1 MQFDGPGTRQLTPDM
16 LRSANFPP
24 ARIGRRGLDETNV
37 HAFCEWVADQ
47 VIRILNERTELEA
60 EVLRLRDRVV
70 GRVWREDS
78 EARAVYILAKA
89 QQTAD
94 EYVAS
99 AQEYGKDLAADARR
113 HSEEILSHARTRASV
128 ILDDAQF
135 RAARAAEAVPV
146 SYGSAPMTADE
157 RRELEAELAYL
168 RTFSEV
174 CRTHLRAYLDSLTRG
189 IDEWE
194 RAEKSARPAAP
205 PPPGAMRT
213 MSRPV

>member
-1 MQFDGPGTRQLTPDM
+1 MTQFDAHSTRQLTPDM
-16 LRSANFPP
+16 VRSASFPP
-24 ARIGRRGLDETNV
+24 ARLGRRGLDETNV

-78 EARAVYILAKA
+78 EARAVYILARA

-94 EYVAS
+94 EYVAT

-113 HSEEILSHARTRASV
+113 YGEDILSQAKSRASM
-128 ILDDAQF
+128 ILDDAHV
-135 RAARAAEAVPV
+135 RAARAADAVPMAP
-146 SYGSAPMTADE
+146 GSAPMSADE

-174 CRTHLRAYLDSLTRG
+174 CRTHLRAYLDSLARG

-194 RAEKSARPAAP
+194 RAEQSARPA
-205 PPPGAMRT
+205 PG
-213 MSRPV
+213 